1 MLKPIDRYSLGT
13 CGHLLYFLP
22 GDKDVALLM
31 LNLVQNQESLIVF
44 PFKQKMIN
52 SVGKFFKKGLE
63 TVNMKGKCGSK
74 TCPFLSHQDLGWT
87 GPQVLGALTEDPG
100 KKGDGAA
107 ARGVTFLP
115 QIRVCGFG
123 NLRGDSAQHHT
134 VSVPR
139 SLPGPPELHGKPV
152 SLWWELAPTRLLSL
166 HRASYVVLSNLYAQ
180 CLDVIFWTFKL
191 EKYQNARP
199 FLENTLILVQWNG
212 YRQRLLWKDN

>member
-74 TCPFLSHQDLGWT
+74 MCPFLSHQDLG
-87 GPQVLGALTEDPG
+87 
-100 KKGDGAA
+100 
-107 ARGVTFLP
+107 
-115 QIRVCGFG
+115 
-123 NLRGDSAQHHT
+123 
-134 VSVPR
+134 
-139 SLPGPPELHGKPV
+139 
-152 SLWWELAPTRLLSL
+152 
-166 HRASYVVLSNLYAQ
+166 
-180 CLDVIFWTFKL
+180 
-191 EKYQNARP
+191 
-199 FLENTLILVQWNG
+199 
-212 YRQRLLWKDN
+212 